1 MVFSIFCVLVVY
13 IIILVYQLN
22 VIDNIY
28 NIFLAFFYN
37 YIQRDKLVNLHA
49 SICSG
54 YFYYL
59 GFVNY
64 TEYVTIDEYK
74 NFIRDMAQQYS
85 SSYHI
90 FYQNYIKYR
99 FALGRDLTPIY
110 IDYNFTKVHVSWDE
124 YNTQNNYIEEA
135 EVMIY
140 QCTSS
145 ALTDKMEDIIEDIKI
160 FFNSRFKSNPQKL
173 KSIYGQIMYYMNK
186 NMENAFI
193 LFFRNIQ
200 NEIDETQQNYSK
212 KSRSLSTLIEVL
224 GFLLNMVTFI
234 SCIYFLGKS
243 NLNLYKFI
251 INLFIDFTQEGNY
264 SFKNSYDN
272 FLLAEKLTRLKFL
285 LNNFSVKA
293 IDNYNK
299 KINYNSLSNKNDFEE
314 NDNYSLASKPSSGL
328 KKKDENLLKKKKS
341 KIQKNTNININ
352 ENKDNKINTT
362 NNNSMTISKS
372 QNKLLNTV
380 SVNLISKLNQNLTP
394 DKNNINASTKNS
406 LNPDSSSQNINTNN
420 KKFDDNEENILTKEM
435 IYEKL
440 KIIEINTIK
449 FFSYSCYGLIVILLA
464 YLLMKLYE
472 TYDYYGKSKN
482 LFVDY
487 SVVTLEYSMI
497 INYFNRLNLILV
509 NQPMGREDI
518 LLGMQNEVEN
528 QFKKSEEV
536 KSNNIENYEIIN
548 TKLKELNNQNDTKK
562 LSEALCRD
570 SEVCF
575 KIFDSKYNVLRKGV
589 DVGLKTIAQEIYNM
603 FDDYRQLKNE
613 IKNLSDVDKYFMN
626 ENFMQID
633 LSLNFLL
640 TEVEDICAEAFL
652 IEAEDLIN
660 DFKAVIISLNV
671 FIIIFLTVISIC
683 LIILLINRITFLLS
697 LIEKSSTRISIS
709 INFLKEKNFGNKNK
723 SGTFF

>member
-1 MVFSIFCVLVVY
+1 
-13 IIILVYQLN
+13 
-22 VIDNIY
+22 
-28 NIFLAFFYN
+28 
-37 YIQRDKLVNLHA
+37 
-49 SICSG
+49 
-54 YFYYL
+54 
-59 GFVNY
+59 
-64 TEYVTIDEYK
+64 
-74 NFIRDMAQQYS
+74 
-85 SSYHI
+85 
-90 FYQNYIKYR
+90 
-99 FALGRDLTPIY
+99 
-110 IDYNFTKVHVSWDE
+110 
-124 YNTQNNYIEEA
+124 
-135 EVMIY
+135 
-140 QCTSS
+140 
-145 ALTDKMEDIIEDIKI
+145 
-160 FFNSRFKSNPQKL
+160 
-173 KSIYGQIMYYMNK
+173 
-186 NMENAFI
+186 
-193 LFFRNIQ
+193 
-200 NEIDETQQNYSK
+200 
-212 KSRSLSTLIEVL
+212 
-224 GFLLNMVTFI
+224 
-234 SCIYFLGKS
+234 
-243 NLNLYKFI
+243 
-251 INLFIDFTQEGNY
+251 
-264 SFKNSYDN
+264 
-272 FLLAEKLTRLKFL
+272 
-285 LNNFSVKA
+285 
-293 IDNYNK
+293 
-299 KINYNSLSNKNDFEE
+299 
-314 NDNYSLASKPSSGL
+314 
-328 KKKDENLLKKKKS
+328 
-341 KIQKNTNININ
+341 
-352 ENKDNKINTT
+352 
-362 NNNSMTISKS
+362 
-372 QNKLLNTV
+372 
-380 SVNLISKLNQNLTP
+380 
-394 DKNNINASTKNS
+394 
-406 LNPDSSSQNINTNN
+406 
-420 KKFDDNEENILTKEM
+420 
-435 IYEKL
+435 
-440 KIIEINTIK
+440 
-449 FFSYSCYGLIVILLA
+449 
-464 YLLMKLYE
+464 MKLYE

-487 SVVTLEYSMI
+487 SVVTLEYSII

-518 LLGMQNEVEN
+518 LLGMQNEVES